1 MRTSTAWSARATRSR
16 SFRRLRA
23 DDSATVAGP
32 CPDRP
37 DGDRAGGLESGEW
50 RRAALSRRGAPGER
64 RPRRDGDRLRGVRR
78 HGPAR
83 ARGDRERGLQQ
94 IRHLRRRGAA
104 PAWRARCRGGERGDR
119 RWARPPRRGVRGISL
134 RDRGAQAPRADL
146 EARALHGRDARVGRP
161 HGTRERGSALVS
173 ALLDQFGRRIEYLR
187 ISVTD
192 RCNFRCS
199 YCMPLEGLPW
209 LPKADILTYEEIAEV
224 VRQLAPMGLR
234 RVRITGGEPT
244 IRPQLS
250 TLVRLLRATPD
261 VEDIALSTN
270 GMRLPEL
277 ASELAEAGLDR
288 INMSSDSL
296 KSDRI
301 AAIARRDLRFDP
313 IAAASAAQDAGLAP
327 IKLNVVVMRGINDDE
342 VLDFARLTLERPWHV
357 RFIELM
363 PVGEMAMLSDAHVV
377 PCGDS
382 ARAVRAPRARREARG
397 ARVARAPSR
406 RIARAVA
413 SRGIASTRARDT
425 FRSTAPHPQTFALMV
440 NKITVV
446 GAGNVGA
453 TTAQRVAEKELAR
466 TVVMVDVAEGIPQ
479 GKGLD
484 QWQSAPI
491 EVYDSRIIGT
501 NGYDETADS
510 EIVIITAGIARKPGM
525 SRDDLLNTN
534 AGIVKSV
541 SEQVKKSSPNAIVIV
556 VSNPLDV
563 MCYVAKEATGFP
575 RQRVIG
581 MAGVLDTARYRAFLA
596 EALDVSV
603 RDIQAMVLG
612 GHGDTMVPLIS
623 YTSVSGIP
631 ITQLM
636 DRATLDAI
644 VDRTRNGGAEIVK
657 HLKTGSAY
665 YAPSAAAVQMCESI
679 VFDQKRILP
688 CAAWL
693 EGEYGMSGLFLGVPC
708 KLGRNGLEKI
718 IEVELTREER
728 DALAKSADAVR
739 EPMGA
744 VKL

>member
-1 MRTSTAWSARATRSR
+1 
-16 SFRRLRA
+16 
-23 DDSATVAGP
+23 
-32 CPDRP
+32 
-37 DGDRAGGLESGEW
+37 
-50 RRAALSRRGAPGER
+50 
-64 RPRRDGDRLRGVRR
+64 
-78 HGPAR
+78 
-83 ARGDRERGLQQ
+83 
-94 IRHLRRRGAA
+94 
-104 PAWRARCRGGERGDR
+104 
-119 RWARPPRRGVRGISL
+119 
-134 RDRGAQAPRADL
+134 
-146 EARALHGRDARVGRP
+146 
-161 HGTRERGSALVS
+161 
-173 ALLDQFGRRIEYLR
+173 
-187 ISVTD
+187 
-192 RCNFRCS
+192 
-199 YCMPLEGLPW
+199 
-209 LPKADILTYEEIAEV
+209 
-224 VRQLAPMGLR
+224 
-234 RVRITGGEPT
+234 
-244 IRPQLS
+244 
-250 TLVRLLRATPD
+250 
-261 VEDIALSTN
+261 
-270 GMRLPEL
+270 
-277 ASELAEAGLDR
+277 
-288 INMSSDSL
+288 
-296 KSDRI
+296 
-301 AAIARRDLRFDP
+301 
-313 IAAASAAQDAGLAP
+313 
-327 IKLNVVVMRGINDDE
+327 
-342 VLDFARLTLERPWHV
+342 
-357 RFIELM
+357 
-363 PVGEMAMLSDAHVV
+363 
-377 PCGDS
+377 
-382 ARAVRAPRARREARG
+382 
-397 ARVARAPSR
+397 
-406 RIARAVA
+406 
-413 SRGIASTRARDT
+413 
-425 FRSTAPHPQTFALMV
+425 MV

-501 NGYDETADS
+501 NGYDETAGS

-563 MCYVAKEATGFP
+563 MCYVAKEVTGFP
-575 RQRVIG
+575 RERVIG

-665 YAPSAAAVQMCESI
+665 YAPSAGAVQMAEAI
-679 VFDQKRILP
+679 VKDQRRILP

-693 EGEYGMSGLFLGVPC
+693 EGEYGMKGLFLGVPC
-708 KLGRNGLEKI
+708 KLGRNGLEKV
-718 IEVELTREER
+718 IEVELTADER
-728 DALAKSADAVR
+728 AALEKSAEAVR
-739 EPMGA
+739 EPMRS